1 MTPPT
6 YPYAEGKLLEKPNT
20 YFYTPFQGTD
30 FIQAWLASRKRVLD
44 ACVASLK
51 EEPAIT
57 ERQGETPAVGTLKFL
72 LDTLEALRSG
82 HFDAGHS
89 GSLDLLLRNFE
100 AKKKLFEDYQPG
112 FQSRGRQDCFNLQLY
127 LAFAEVLDTA
137 YTQTHRIQY
146 LNGLIKAID
155 ILCAYADGLAT
166 ACKVRLAALLTA
178 EAGHAAHLVRE
189 LGMDIAI
196 EL

>member
-44 ACVASLK
+44 ACVASL
-51 EEPAIT
+51 EEPVIT
-57 ERQGETPAVGTLKFL
+57 ERQGEKPVSSTQKFL

-89 GSLDLLLRNFE
+89 TSLDLLLRNFE

-137 YTQTHRIQY
+137 YTQTQRIQY

-155 ILCAYADGLAT
+155 ILCAYEGSLAV
-166 ACKVRLAALLTA
+166 AYKVRLAALLTA
-178 EAGHAAHLVRE
+178 EARHVARLAGE
-189 LGMDIAI
+189 LGVDMAVK
-196 EL
+196 L